1 MDIKRAA
8 WLKNELI
15 TADSIEVANATFSL
29 GHIAFGDLQDI
40 GAGIISRK
48 YDRAGDLCEYRFTYS
63 RDLNGE
69 ALKAKL
75 IFGRNILYPG
85 ETYESIL

>member
-15 TADSIEVANATFSL
+15 TADSIKIANATFSL

-40 GAGIISRK
+40 GAGIIGRK
-48 YDRAGDLCEYRFTYS
+48 YDRAGDLCEYRFTYV